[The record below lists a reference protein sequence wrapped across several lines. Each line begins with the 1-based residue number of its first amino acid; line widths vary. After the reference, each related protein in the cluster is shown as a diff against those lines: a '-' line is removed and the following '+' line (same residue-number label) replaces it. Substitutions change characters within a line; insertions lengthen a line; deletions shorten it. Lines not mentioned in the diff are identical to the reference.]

1 MFVYDCCVLYKVEKN
16 KERLKLEQGDDD
28 VKDSQIT
35 RLIEMERVVR
45 RGRQSVKGVVREKR
59 GIRRKNRRTLCI
71 VWRKKKIVTKR
82 KIRENS
88 VGLAA

>member
-1 MFVYDCCVLYKVEKN
+1 MEKN

-45 RGRQSVKGVVREKR
+45 RCRQPTCQGVRCVVRVHVKG
-59 GIRRKNRRTLCI
+59 IRKMNRRTFCI
-71 VWRKKKIVTKR
+71 VIERNIG
-82 KIRENS
+82 ENS
-88 VGLAA
+88 VGPTG